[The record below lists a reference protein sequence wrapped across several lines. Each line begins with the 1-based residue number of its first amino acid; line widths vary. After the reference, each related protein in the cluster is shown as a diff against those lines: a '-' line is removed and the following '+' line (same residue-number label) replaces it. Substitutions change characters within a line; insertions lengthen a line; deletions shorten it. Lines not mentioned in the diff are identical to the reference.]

1 MDIYVDKT
9 QKWVLFGITL
19 TGAIL
24 MVFWGILG
32 KTNNYILIGYSVI
45 ALLLTVLDINFFK
58 LPIKEI
64 AWAKSILLFISLILA
79 IINLLFEKVT
89 PYFSWWDMATIIALS
104 FIIVSYGLRG
114 FKKSYNIIEVIE
126 ILTLFPSNEI
136 EAVCVQGGNYVK
148 AILYKNEYGTIVDST
163 KRDTALTLYTQVFET
178 KWNIREKLTR

>member
-24 MVFWGILG
+24 MILWGILG
-32 KTNNYILIGYSVI
+32 KTNDYILIGYSVI
-45 ALLLTVLDINFFK
+45 ALLLTVLDINFLK
-58 LPIKEI
+58 RPIKEV
-64 AWAKSILLFISLILA
+64 AWLKSILLFISLILA
-79 IINLLFEKVT
+79 IINLLFEKTT
-89 PYFSWWDMATIIALS
+89 PHFSWSDMATIIALS
-104 FIIVSYGLRG
+104 LIIVSYGLRG

-136 EAVCVQGGNYVK
+136 EAVCVQGGNHTK
-148 AILYKNEYGTIVDST
+148 DILFKNEYGTIMYST